1 MAIHSLTIV
10 HTLPGRIRLRV
21 EPALSS
27 FDLVRKQV
35 QKHPGISVLEYNRT
49 TQSILARF
57 DPNAIANSEIVMRIG
72 VAISVTGGMR
82 PVGIGTSP
90 RHESVDRYGL
100 ISGSIVAA
108 AAISRL
114 VAAASPV
121 TNTLATAAG
130 VGTAAAILSHAW
142 REYRQRGDFHPETL
156 SVVYLGSSFLRGSVL
171 PAAIVAWL
179 ATFARHFS
187 GTAAERYVIEVEPA
201 GRKGRYSV
209 RVRRFRETES
219 SESLLHFATSM
230 VSEVVAGTP
239 HRPDSFLSQMKEV
252 SRSHDDVLE
261 GLEGLERTIH
271 LSIE

>member
-27 FDLVRKQV
+27 FDLVQKQV
-35 QKHPGISVLEYNRT
+35 QKHPGISVLAYNRT

-57 DPNAIANSEIVMRIG
+57 DPREIANSEIVMRIA

-100 ISGSIVAA
+100 ISGAAVAA
-108 AAISRL
+108 ATVSRL
-114 VAAASPV
+114 LAASSPV
-121 TNTLATAAG
+121 TTMLSTAAG
-130 VGTAAAILSHAW
+130 IGTAGAILSHAW

-156 SVVYLGSSFLRGSVL
+156 SVVYLGSSFVRGSVL
-171 PAAIVAWL
+171 PAAVVAWL
-179 ATFARHFS
+179 ATFARHF
-187 GTAAERYVIEVEPA
+187 GGIAAERYVVEVQPA

-209 RVRRFRETES
+209 RVRRFRDPEN
-219 SESLLHFATSM
+219 SESLFHFATSM
-230 VSEVVAGTP
+230 VADMVSGSP
-239 HRPDSFLSQMKEV
+239 QRPDSFLSQMKEV

-271 LSIE
+271 VSIE